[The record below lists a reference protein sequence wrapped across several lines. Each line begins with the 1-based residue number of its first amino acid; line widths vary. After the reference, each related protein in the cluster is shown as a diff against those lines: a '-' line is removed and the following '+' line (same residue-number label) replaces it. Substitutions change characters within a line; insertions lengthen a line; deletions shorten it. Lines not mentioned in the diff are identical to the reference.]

1 MKQFNTLFLGG
12 AKRVTM
18 ARLFKQA
25 AEQLGSTA
33 QIYSYE
39 MEQHVPIA
47 CCGTVVIG
55 KRWRDDDIY
64 EHLLSVVEQYDIN
77 VMIPFVDGAVGV
89 AAEFVARYPQ
99 AGVFVPTGSRQ
110 LAEAM
115 FDKVEAARLFEKL
128 ELPIPRTYKAGD
140 PCLRLI
146 AKPRNGSASKGIV
159 NINSLDTLDTILAKG
174 DDYLIQERI
183 DNREEYTVDCYV
195 TVGKGEII
203 AVSPRRRIEV
213 IGGEVSRTITVDDKA
228 ITQLA
233 ERTLQLTGLRGAVTV
248 QVIRDLDNG
257 NYMIMEINP
266 RLGGGAVCSVE
277 AGANLPLAILNEAA
291 GKAAEL
297 FTADAGVE
305 LVRYM
310 ESVIFRNNK

>member
-1 MKQFNTLFLGG
+1 MKQFNILFLGG

-18 ARLFKQA
+18 ARLFMKA
-25 AEQLGSTA
+25 AESLGATA
-33 QIYSYE
+33 QIFSYE
-39 MEQHVPIA
+39 IDEHVPIA
-47 CCGTVVIG
+47 CCGKVVLG
-55 KRWRDDDIY
+55 RRWRDDDIY

-89 AAEFVARYPQ
+89 AAEFVTRYPE
-99 AGVFVPTGSRQ
+99 ADVFVPTGSRQ

-159 NINSLDTLDTILAKG
+159 NINSLELLDTFLGKG
-174 DDYLIQERI
+174 DAYLIQERI

-195 TVGKGEII
+195 TVGKGEIV
-203 AVSPRRRIEV
+203 ALSPRRRVEV
-213 IGGEVSRTITVDDKA
+213 IGGEVSRTITVDDQA
-228 ITQLA
+228 IVKLT
-233 ERTLQLTGLRGAVTV
+233 EETLRKTGLRGAVTV

-266 RLGGGAVCSVE
+266 RLGGGAVCSLE
-277 AGANLPLAILNEAA
+277 AGANIPLAILNETS
-291 GKAAEL
+291 GKSAEH